1 MDRFIKKL
9 VLLIETH
16 LDRLNENESM
26 KQRHLKMK
34 RSIQRTHRSD
44 HEDREDNEDRH
55 MDHNSDHH
63 EYRHKYHGYDHHI
76 GHTDSHKY
84 HRNHHRDHKDRHSDH
99 EYRHRDHEDRHID
112 HHANHNYDQCETI
125 EPCHRDHIVE
135 KIQTV
140 ASHLQTKIAENTISK
155 MSDYFTEDACGHL
168 VPIMVRI
175 KTGEQIIQIPKY
187 TLVNHS
193 NIDLKEMKCRFR
205 TNAHNL
211 GIDCPDNFGIETEV
225 IFERNG
231 SVDGYNR
238 ISELLIREYT

>member
-16 LDRLNENESM
+16 LDRLEPRKRRHPKNVRNV
-26 KQRHLKMK
+26 QRM
-34 RSIQRTHRSD
+34 HRSD
-44 HEDREDNEDRH
+44 HGG
-55 MDHNSDHH
+55 
-63 EYRHKYHGYDHHI
+63 HKYHGE
-76 GHTDSHKY
+76 
-84 HRNHHRDHKDRHSDH
+84 DH
-99 EYRHRDHEDRHID
+99 EYHHGYRHTH
-112 HHANHNYDQCETI
+112 HNYGQCETI
-125 EPCHRDHIVE
+125 EPCHRDHIIE

-140 ASHLQTKIAENTISK
+140 ASHLQTKIAENTINK
-155 MSDYFTEDACGHL
+155 MGDYFTEDECGHL

-211 GIDCPDNFGIETEV
+211 GIDCLDNFGIETEV
-225 IFERNG
+225 VFERNG

>member
-9 VLLIETH
+9 VQLIETH
-16 LDRLNENESM
+16 LDRFNEEESR
-26 KQRHLKMK
+26 KQRRTKHP
-34 RSIQRTHRSD
+34 RS
-44 HEDREDNEDRH
+44 
-55 MDHNSDHH
+55 
-63 EYRHKYHGYDHHI
+63 
-76 GHTDSHKY
+76 
-84 HRNHHRDHKDRHSDH
+84 DRHSDRREH
-99 EYRHRDHEDRHID
+99 HHSDHRSKHREHHHSLD
-112 HHANHNYDQCETI
+112 HHSDHHSDHREHPLYRYNHREHPRSDHHSLDHHCETI

-140 ASHLQTKIAENTISK
+140 ASHLQTKIAENTANK

-225 IFERNG
+225 VFERNG

>member
-1 MDRFIKKL
+1 MTFEKLLKNLFTLYMDRFIKKL

-16 LDRLNENESM
+16 LDRLNENESI
-26 KQRHLKMK
+26 KQRQLKTK

-44 HEDREDNEDRH
+44 HHRDHDYRH
-55 MDHNSDHH
+55 IDHH
-63 EYRHKYHGYDHHI
+63 K
-76 GHTDSHKY
+76 
-84 HRNHHRDHKDRHSDH
+84 DHKDRHKYHDCRYIDH
-99 EYRHRDHEDRHID
+99 KDHHIDHKDHHKDHEDHHKDHED
-112 HHANHNYDQCETI
+112 HHIHHNYDQCETI

-140 ASHLQTKIAENTISK
+140 ASHLQTKIAENTIRK

>member
-1 MDRFIKKL
+1 MLILEKLLKNLFTLYMDRFIKKL
-9 VLLIETH
+9 VSLIETH
-16 LDRLNENESM
+16 LDRLNENESI
-26 KQRHLKMK
+26 KHRHLKMK
-34 RSIQRTHRSD
+34 RSIQRTHRSYHHGD
-44 HEDREDNEDRH
+44 HGDRH
-55 MDHNSDHH
+55 RDHNSDHH
-63 EYRHKYHGYDHHI
+63 TGHRRDH
-76 GHTDSHKY
+76 D
-84 HRNHHRDHKDRHSDH
+84 RNHA
-99 EYRHRDHEDRHID
+99 DRHID
-112 HHANHNYDQCETI
+112 HHSDHEDSHKYHINHRFGHHKDQCETI
-125 EPCHRDHIVE
+125 ESCHRDHIIE

-140 ASHLQTKIAENTISK
+140 ASHLQTKIAENTITK

>member
-1 MDRFIKKL
+1 MTFEKPLKNLFKLYMDRFIKKL
-9 VLLIETH
+9 VQLIETH
-16 LDRLNENESM
+16 LDRFNEEESR
-26 KQRHLKMK
+26 KQRRTKHP
-34 RSIQRTHRSD
+34 RS
-44 HEDREDNEDRH
+44 
-55 MDHNSDHH
+55 
-63 EYRHKYHGYDHHI
+63 
-76 GHTDSHKY
+76 
-84 HRNHHRDHKDRHSDH
+84 DRHSDRREH
-99 EYRHRDHEDRHID
+99 PLYRSKHREHHHSLD
-112 HHANHNYDQCETI
+112 HHSDHRSEHREHHHYDHHCETI
-125 EPCHRDHIVE
+125 EPCHRDHIIE

-140 ASHLQTKIAENTISK
+140 ASHLQTKIAENTANK

-225 IFERNG
+225 VFERNG

>member
-16 LDRLNENESM
+16 LDRLNENESI
-26 KQRHLKMK
+26 KHRHLKMK

-44 HEDREDNEDRH
+44 HEY
-55 MDHNSDHH
+55 HNSDH
-63 EYRHKYHGYDHHI
+63 K
-76 GHTDSHKY
+76 DSHKY
-84 HRNHHRDHKDRHSDH
+84 HINHHRN
-99 EYRHRDHEDRHID
+99 HEDREDSHKD
-112 HHANHNYDQCETI
+112 HHIYHHTNHNYDHFETI
-125 EPCHRDHIVE
+125 EPCHRDHIIE

-140 ASHLQTKIAENTISK
+140 ASHLQTKIAENTIKK
-155 MSDYFTEDACGHL
+155 MGDYFTEDECGHL

-211 GIDCPDNFGIETEV
+211 GIDCPDNFGIDTEV
-225 IFERNG
+225 VFERNG

>member
-9 VLLIETH
+9 VQLIETH
-16 LDRLNENESM
+16 LDRFNEEESR
-26 KQRHLKMK
+26 KQR
-34 RSIQRTHRSD
+34 RTKHPRSD
-44 HEDREDNEDRH
+44 HREHPLYRSKHREH
-55 MDHNSDHH
+55 HHSDHRSKH
-63 EYRHKYHGYDHHI
+63 REHHHYDHH
-76 GHTDSHKY
+76 
-84 HRNHHRDHKDRHSDH
+84 
-99 EYRHRDHEDRHID
+99 
-112 HHANHNYDQCETI
+112 CETI
-125 EPCHRDHIVE
+125 EPCHRAHIIE

-140 ASHLQTKIAENTISK
+140 ASHLQTKIAENTTNK

-225 IFERNG
+225 VFERNG

>member
-34 RSIQRTHRSD
+34 RSIQRTHRAD
-44 HEDREDNEDRH
+44 HGDREDH
-55 MDHNSDHH
+55 HIDHKDH
-63 EYRHKYHGYDHHI
+63 HKYHDCRHI
-76 GHTDSHKY
+76 
-84 HRNHHRDHKDRHSDH
+84 
-99 EYRHRDHEDRHID
+99 DHEDRHKYHEDRHIYHDYRHRDNED
-112 HHANHNYDQCETI
+112 HHKDHEDHHIHHNYDQCETI

-155 MSDYFTEDACGHL
+155 MSDYFTEDTCGHL

-225 IFERNG
+225 VFERNG

>member
-16 LDRLNENESM
+16 LDRLNENESI
-26 KQRHLKMK
+26 KQRQLKTK

-44 HEDREDNEDRH
+44 H
-55 MDHNSDHH
+55 
-63 EYRHKYHGYDHHI
+63 
-76 GHTDSHKY
+76 
-84 HRNHHRDHKDRHSDH
+84 
-99 EYRHRDHEDRHID
+99 HRDHEDHHRDHED
-112 HHANHNYDQCETI
+112 HHRDHHTDHHTDHGNHHKYHGNHHKYHEDRHKYHEDHHTNHNYDHCETT
-125 EPCHRDHIVE
+125 EPCNRDHIVE

-140 ASHLQTKIAENTISK
+140 ASHLQTKIAENTIRK

-225 IFERNG
+225 VFERNG

>member
-1 MDRFIKKL
+1 M
-9 VLLIETH
+9 
-16 LDRLNENESM
+16 
-26 KQRHLKMK
+26 
-34 RSIQRTHRSD
+34 
-44 HEDREDNEDRH
+44 
-55 MDHNSDHH
+55 
-63 EYRHKYHGYDHHI
+63 G
-76 GHTDSHKY
+76 
-84 HRNHHRDHKDRHSDH
+84 
-99 EYRHRDHEDRHID
+99 
-112 HHANHNYDQCETI
+112 
-125 EPCHRDHIVE
+125 
-135 KIQTV
+135 
-140 ASHLQTKIAENTISK
+140 
-155 MSDYFTEDACGHL
+155 DYFTEDECGHL

-225 IFERNG
+225 VFERNG